1 MIVTNRGVLLSV
13 ILAVLTGLACEWP
26 ASAQGAEDDPVADPR
41 AVVVSGNARFTVL
54 GSRLVRMEWAENG
67 RFEDRATLGVV
78 NRNMPVPAYTVRRSG
93 NKLTIRTEDIKLTY
107 SGNSRFDEGNLSVA
121 FRMADP
127 SAKKGER
134 TVVWRPGMD
143 DGGNLLGTTRTL
155 DKCDGLKTNEP
166 YDKGVVSR
174 DGWAVIDES
183 ARHLFVPVD
192 SDWKF
197 WVEGRDSTDRQDL
210 YLFAYGHDYKAA
222 VSDFTKIGGR
232 IPLPP
237 KYAFGYWWCRFW
249 QYSDFEF
256 VGLGKEIRSMDIPI
270 DVMVLDMDWHE
281 TWSLR
286 KRNAP
291 KDEFGQRIGW
301 TGYTW
306 QRKLF
311 PDPANCLKDLHNLGL
326 RTTLN
331 LHPASGIQPYEE
343 PYDRFVKDYLSRTG
357 EYDGPEGYIN
367 PDGTKAPVPFRM
379 DDRNWADAYFNSV
392 IRPFERQG
400 VDFWWLDWQ
409 QWRMSK
415 YVPGLSNTFWLNYA
429 FFNDMIRQSASQGK
443 YARRPMIY
451 HRWGGIGSHRYQ
463 IGFSGDAYASWQVLG
478 YLPYFTSTASNVG
491 YGYWGHDIGG
501 HMQPKG
507 VKETDPEMYTRWL
520 QSGVFT
526 PIFKTHSTKDQTME
540 KRFWVFPEHF
550 DAMRAAVRLRYDL
563 SPYIYNA
570 AREAY
575 DTGISMCRPLY
586 YEYPEAWQAYDFKQE
601 YLFGNDI
608 LATVV
613 CEPADSVTGLAG
625 RVVWFPEGDDWYD
638 VSGGSLFK
646 GGRIDTLRYTISENP
661 YYIKAGAIV
670 PMASE
675 RIRSLQ
681 EKDNTLKLF
690 VAPGDGE
697 SSVSVYEDDGET
709 QAYSEE
715 YATTLVSK
723 VSDASGVRITV
734 APRQGNYRGMGDD
747 RRIQVVLAGVF
758 APEKVTVN
766 GVEVPYSRF
775 AAHDSEVSGKNAV
788 WTYVGSEL
796 SAVIYL
802 PETPASETLTVE
814 CSFDGYSAS
823 HRDLLNG
830 KKGLMR
836 RMMDMTPE
844 AKLVFGKYVDAYMM
858 LPDPFLALAQCASF
872 ITEDPRNAGKYLER
886 IDIQALL
893 DNLESFENIPA
904 DFLAK
909 VKAQVGKE

>member
-1 MIVTNRGVLLSV
+1 MIVMNRGVLLSV

-26 ASAQGAEDDPVADPR
+26 ASAQGAEDDPVADPS

-54 GSRLVRMEWAENG
+54 GSRLVRMEWAEDG

-127 SAKKGER
+127 SAKKGEK

-197 WVEGRDSTDRQDL
+197 WVEGRDSTDRLDL

-343 PYDRFVKDYLSRTG
+343 PYERFVKDYLSRTE

-501 HMQPKG
+501 HLQPKG

-638 VSGGSLFK
+638 VSGGTLFK
-646 GGRIDTLRYTISENP
+646 GGQIDTLRYTISENP
-661 YYIKAGAIV
+661 YYIKGGAIV

-734 APRQGNYRGMGDD
+734 APRQGNYRGMGAD

-802 PETPASETLTVE
+802 SETPASETLTVE

-858 LPDPFLALAQCASF
+858 LPDLFLALAQCASF

>member
-1 MIVTNRGVLLSV
+1 MIVMNRGVLLSV

-26 ASAQGAEDDPVADPR
+26 ASAQGAEDDPVADPS

-54 GSRLVRMEWAENG
+54 GSRLVRMEWAEDG

-127 SAKKGER
+127 SAKKGEK

-197 WVEGRDSTDRQDL
+197 WVEGRDSTDRLDL

-343 PYDRFVKDYLSRTG
+343 PYERFVKDYLSRTE

-367 PDGTKAPVPFRM
+367 LDGTKAPVPFRM

-501 HMQPKG
+501 HLQPKG

-638 VSGGSLFK
+638 VSGGTLFK
-646 GGRIDTLRYTISENP
+646 GGLIDTLRYTIGENP

-723 VSDASGVRITV
+723 VSDASCVRITV
-734 APRQGNYRGMGDD
+734 APRQGNYRGMGAD

-775 AAHDSEVSGKNAV
+775 AAHDSEVSAKNAV